1 MSDPFHPIDRG
12 NGPSMKSGEWT
23 PIIPVPSDAPP
34 PPQRHPT
41 LGEPTE
47 IHTYVAATGEVNG
60 FVWRFDHHGG
70 KEFRPLTFCRHPGGA
85 IRDWRWQ
92 TWSKPRPLFNLNGL
106 HKRPSA
112 PVIVVEGE
120 RSCLAAERLSPGHV
134 CVTSAGGS
142 KAAAQA
148 DWGPLTGRDVV
159 IWPDA
164 DQPGHAYA
172 DSVAKHV
179 TAIGARR
186 VAIIAPPSGVS
197 EGWDAHDAIL
207 AGFDEDQANRL
218 IAGAAPVESRSSPAK
233 ADAGGAK
240 RRRAP
245 PQRNDL
251 LACAEDCELWHD
263 DAQKA
268 YATFPVEQH
277 REHAPIRSPRFRNWL
292 TLRYLDRKDSA
303 PGRNALDEC
312 LNALEALAVG
322 KGRRYTAFIRVAEH
336 QGRIYLDLCDREWRA
351 IECSKSGWCI
361 VDSAPIKFVRR
372 DGMLPL
378 PVPERSTEQVSGM
391 VDLRSFLANVSE
403 EHFVLV
409 VAWLIACLRDTGTYP
424 ILMVHGESGSGK
436 SMLTRLL
443 MDLIDPRAENAM
455 SIMKDDRAMIVL
467 AKQTFLL
474 GFENLSHIPAWFSD
488 ALCRLASGDTFIA
501 VTLYTDD
508 ELSIHKAKR
517 PVIINGIP
525 RLAEREDLAS
535 RTLSISLP
543 PFTGDRMSEPDILQ
557 RWNRARPRIVGG
569 LLDGVCS
576 ALRNVDGVV
585 LPEQPRLIGALKWA
599 TAAESNFGFDDG
611 ATFSAYKNS
620 ARESV
625 QAAFEADIVAIVAT
639 RFISQSTTKAWEGSP
654 TQLYEQINLC
664 ATETER
670 KMKSWP
676 NSPAGLTNRIDRA
689 APLLRQQGVHVE
701 KRRARDGRLV
711 VITKLDPDPGTP

>member
-1 MSDPFHPIDRG
+1 MSDPFRPIRG
-12 NGPSMKSGEWT
+12 NGPTAKSGEWT
-23 PIIPVPSDAPP
+23 TIVPVPSDAPP
-34 PPQRHPT
+34 PPQKHPT
-41 LGEPTE
+41 LGEPSE
-47 IHTYVAATGEVNG
+47 IHVYIAPTGETNG
-60 FVWRFDHHGG
+60 YVLRFDGHSG

-92 TWSKPRPLFNLNGL
+92 TWSKPRPLFNLAGL
-106 HKRPSA
+106 HNRLSA
-112 PVIVVEGE
+112 PVLVVEGE
-120 RSCLAAERLSPGHV
+120 RSCLAAERLVPGHV
-134 CVTSAGGS
+134 CVTSPGGS

-164 DQPGHAYA
+164 DQPGRAYA
-172 DSVAKHV
+172 DSVAKQV
-179 TAIGARR
+179 AAIGARK
-186 VAIIAPPSGVS
+186 VTIVEPPSGVS
-197 EGWDAHDAIL
+197 EGWDAYDALL
-207 AGFDEDQANRL
+207 AGFDEHQANRL
-218 IAGAAPVESRSSPAK
+218 IAGAAPAESRAAHGK
-233 ADAGGAK
+233 ADGGSVE

-245 PQRNDL
+245 PQRDDL
-251 LACAEDCELWHD
+251 MSCAEDCELWHD
-263 DAQKA
+263 DALKA
-268 YATFPVEQH
+268 YATYAVEQH

-292 TLRYLDRKDSA
+292 TLRYLERKDSA
-303 PGRNALDEC
+303 PGRQAIDEC

-322 KGRRYTAFIRVAEH
+322 KGRRYTSYIRVAEH
-336 QGRIYLDLCDREWRA
+336 QGRVYIDLCDREWRV
-351 IECSKSGWCI
+351 IECSKSGWGI
-361 VDSAPIKFVRR
+361 VDRAPIKFVRR

-378 PVPERSTEQVSGM
+378 PVPESSTEQVSGI

-409 VAWLIACLRDTGTYP
+409 VAWLISCLRNTGTYP
-424 ILMVHGESGSGK
+424 VLMVHGESGSGK

-443 MDLIDPRAENAM
+443 MDLIDPRDENAM
-455 SIMKDDRAMIVL
+455 SIPKDDRAMIVL

-488 ALCRLASGDTFIA
+488 ALCRLASGDSFVA

-508 ELSIHKAKR
+508 ELSIHKAHR
-517 PVIINGIP
+517 PCIINGIP

-543 PFTGDRMSEPDILQ
+543 PFSGDRLSEPDILE
-557 RWNRARPRIVGG
+557 RWKRARPRIMGG

-585 LPEQPRLIGALKWA
+585 LPEQPRLIGALRWT
-599 TAAESNFGFDDG
+599 TAAEASFGFDDG

-620 ARESV
+620 SRESV

-639 RFISQSTTKAWEGSP
+639 RFISRSTTKAWEGSP
-654 TQLYEQINLC
+654 TTLYEQINLC

-701 KRRARDGRLV
+701 KRRVKDGRLV
-711 VITKLDPDPGTP
+711 VITQLDPDPISP